1 MVPLHRPRLG
11 HTCSVGKDGSAVQ
24 DHRGRVLVEPISV
37 RSFVLRF
44 AIAGF
49 VALVFVVMLTAV
61 ASRRVGTEQAIDE
74 AKRVAFVSASGI
86 VAPLLD
92 DDVVAMDRA
101 ALDRVDAAVRDFVL
115 QGSLVR
121 VKIWSEDG
129 TIVYS
134 DEPRLIGEQF
144 ELQDDELGVLTGDDP
159 VAEVSD
165 LSKPENRYETESKL
179 LEVYSRAE
187 TLSGAPLL
195 FEAYFRYSGVTAVGR
210 HLWAQFAPITIGAL
224 IVLELVQI
232 PLAWSMARRL
242 QSSQQEQERLLRHAL
257 DASDAERR
265 RIAGDLHDGVVQE
278 LTGVSLALAA
288 QGRGDAI
295 TPQQALDASAAIR
308 SSIKSLRS
316 LLVEIYPANLQE
328 EGLQSAVGDL
338 LNALAPRGIATRLV
352 ADLGTTDIDPE
363 AAALAYRATQEAL
376 RNVVSHAAATEVR
389 VTLDVD
395 GGVLRLVVDDNGRGF
410 STDTLGE
417 RAEHGHVGLLSLA
430 GLAADLGGSMQVR
443 STPGTGTRVQVLIP
457 IDDRMSQ

>member
-1 MVPLHRPRLG
+1 
-11 HTCSVGKDGSAVQ
+11 VQ

-37 RSFVLRF
+37 GSFVVRF

-49 VALVFVVMLTAV
+49 VALVVVAMLTAV

-92 DDVVAMDRA
+92 DDVASMDRA

-121 VKIWSEDG
+121 VKIWREDG

-134 DEPRLIGEQF
+134 DEPRLIGERF
-144 ELQDDELGVLTGDDP
+144 DLDEEEMAVLASDEQ

-187 TLSGAPLL
+187 TTSGTPLL
-195 FEAYFRYSGVTAVGR
+195 FETYFRYSGVTAVGR
-210 HLWAQFAPITIGAL
+210 HLWAQFAPITLGAL

-242 QSSQQEQERLLRHAL
+242 QASQREHERLLRHAL

-278 LTGVSLALAA
+278 LTGVSLGLAA
-288 QGRGDAI
+288 QGRGEAV

-308 SSIKSLRS
+308 SSIKALRS

-328 EGLQSAVGDL
+328 EGLQSAIGDL
-338 LNALAPRGIATRLV
+338 LNALEARGIATRLH
-352 ADLGTTDIDPE
+352 ADLGTTDIDAE
-363 AAALAYRATQEAL
+363 AAALAYRTAQEAL
-376 RNVVSHAAATEVR
+376 RNVVSHAVATEVR
-389 VTLDVD
+389 VTLDID
-395 GGVLRLVVDDNGRGF
+395 GGALRLVVDDNGRGF
-410 STDTLGE
+410 STDTLDA
-417 RAEHGHVGLLSLA
+417 RVDDGHVGLRSLA
-430 GLAADLGGSMQVR
+430 GLATDLGGSLDVR
-443 STPGTGTRVQVLIP
+443 SAPDTGTRVQVSIP
-457 IDDRMSQ
+457 IDDRTHR